1 MGTTA
6 SSQADASAQP
16 NIPQTNGSPSDSEAP
31 FLFHSDFSPAF
42 RISPMSSYKA
52 PLRDMRFVL
61 FDLLGAESAFER
73 MGFTDATRD
82 VLDAVLEE
90 GARFTETVLAPLNA
104 VGDRIGCAH
113 DKATGA
119 VTTPPGFKQAYEQYV
134 EGGWPGLVSPVEFGG
149 QGLPH
154 AAGVPLK
161 EMIDAANLAWGNFP
175 LLSHGATEAL
185 LHHGEDWQREVF
197 LKPLVEGR
205 WTGTMCL
212 TEPHCGTD
220 LGLLKTRAEP
230 QADGSHSVTGT
241 KIFITA
247 GDHDFTDNIVHLVL
261 ARLPDAPAGSKGIS
275 LFVVPKLRVAR
286 DGAVGEANAVRAGSI
301 EHKMGIHGSATC
313 VLNFDGAQGWL
324 VGQPHKGLMAMFT
337 MMNTARLAVGLQGLG
352 LSDRALQNA
361 LAYSRERLQMR
372 ALSGAKFPEKPA
384 DPIIV
389 HPDVRRMLL
398 TCKALVEGGRAM
410 GYHGALLVDI
420 ASHAENAEERQQAD
434 ALFGFMTPIIKAC
447 LTEWGVECTYQA
459 LQCFGGHGYIAEHG
473 IEQLAR
479 DARITTLYEGTTGIQ
494 ALDLLGRKVMQQ
506 QGAGLQVFVGMV
518 DRFCAEHEG
527 NVATAEFV
535 APLRAKSAEWIQLT
549 RQIGQR
555 AAANADEIG
564 AAAYD
569 YLMYSGYVALAY
581 WWARSVA
588 ASEAS
593 SQPEAFKAGK
603 RETARFYFARILPR
617 TLAHAAAIGSELAT
631 LTALEADAFDA

>member
-1 MGTTA
+1 
-6 SSQADASAQP
+6 
-16 NIPQTNGSPSDSEAP
+16 
-31 FLFHSDFSPAF
+31 
-42 RISPMSSYKA
+42 MSTYKA
-52 PLRDMRFVL
+52 PLADMRFALYDV
-61 FDLLGAESAFER
+61 LGAEAAFQR
-73 MGFTDATRD
+73 MGFADATRD
-82 VLDAVLEE
+82 VLDAVLDE
-90 GARFTETVLAPLNA
+90 GARFTETVLAPLNR
-104 VGDRIGCAH
+104 VGDEIGCSY
-113 DKATGA
+113 DKASGA
-119 VTTPPGFKQAYEQYV
+119 VTTPPGFKQAYAQYV
-134 EGGWPGLVSPVEFGG
+134 DGGWAGLVSPSEFGG

-185 LHHGEDWQREVF
+185 IHHGEAWQQEVF

-230 QADGSHSVTGT
+230 QDDGSYSITGT

-247 GDHDFTDNIVHLVL
+247 GEHDFTDNIVHLVL

-275 LFVVPKLRVAR
+275 LFVVPKVRIAR
-286 DGAVGEANAVRAGSI
+286 DGSTGGANAVRCGAL

-313 VLNFDGAQGWL
+313 VMNFDGAQGYL
-324 VGQPHKGLMAMFT
+324 VGQPHKGLMGMFT

-352 LSDRALQNA
+352 LSDRAYQNA
-361 LAYSRERLQMR
+361 LNYARERLQMR
-372 ALSGAKFPEKPA
+372 SLSGAKFPDKPA

-398 TCKALVEGGRAM
+398 TCKALIEGSRVM

-420 ASHAENAEERQQAD
+420 AHHADDAAERERAD
-434 ALFGFMTPIIKAC
+434 AWVGFMTPIVKAC
-447 LTEWGVECTYQA
+447 LTEWGVECTYHA
-459 LQCFGGHGYIAEHG
+459 LQCYGGHGYIAEHG
-473 IEQLAR
+473 MEQLAR

-506 QGAGLQVFVGMV
+506 QGAGLRVMLEEIET
-518 DRFCAEHEG
+518 FCAA
-527 NVATAEFV
+527 NAANAAVAEFI
-535 APLRAKSAEWIQLT
+535 APLREQAAQWQQLT
-549 RQIGQR
+549 MQIGQR
-555 AAANADEIG
+555 AVADADEVG

-593 SQPEAFKAGK
+593 SQSERFKAGK
-603 RETARFYFARILPR
+603 RETARFYFARLLPR
-617 TLAHAAAIGSELAT
+617 TRAHAQAIAAPLSS
-631 LTALEADAFDA
+631 LTALDAEAFDV

>member
-1 MGTTA
+1 
-6 SSQADASAQP
+6 
-16 NIPQTNGSPSDSEAP
+16 
-31 FLFHSDFSPAF
+31 
-42 RISPMSSYKA
+42 MSTYKA
-52 PLRDMRFVL
+52 PLNDMRFALYDVI
-61 FDLLGAESAFER
+61 GAEAVFAKL
-73 MGFTDATRD
+73 GFADATRD
-82 VLDAVLEE
+82 VLDAVLDE
-90 GARFTETVLAPLNA
+90 GARFCETVLAPLNA
-104 VGDRIGCAH
+104 IGDRIGCVH
-113 DKATGA
+113 DKSSGA
-119 VTTPPGFKQAYEQYV
+119 VTTPPGFKQAYAQFV
-134 EGGWPGLVSPVEFGG
+134 EGGWAGLVSPVEFGG

-175 LLSHGATEAL
+175 LLSAGATEAL
-185 LHHGEDWQREVF
+185 IQHGQAWQQEVF

-220 LGLLKTRAEP
+220 LGLLKTRAQP
-230 QADGSHSVTGT
+230 QADGSHAITGT

-247 GDHDFTDNIVHLVL
+247 GEHDFTDNIVHLVL

-275 LFVVPKLRVAR
+275 LFLVPKVRVDR
-286 DGAVGEANAVRAGSI
+286 DGNTGGANTVRCGSL

-313 VLNFDGAQGWL
+313 VLNFDGAQGYL
-324 VGQPHKGLMAMFT
+324 IGQPHKGLMAMFT

-352 LSDRALQNA
+352 LSDRAYQNA
-361 LAYSRERLQMR
+361 LAYSRDRLQMR
-372 ALSGAKFPEKPA
+372 ALSGAKFPEKAA

-398 TCKALVEGGRAM
+398 TCKALIEGGRVM

-420 ASHAENAEERQQAD
+420 AHHAPDEAERAQAD
-434 ALFGFMTPIIKAC
+434 ALLGFMTPIVKAC
-447 LTEWGVECTYQA
+447 LTEWGVECTYHA
-459 LQCFGGHGYIAEHG
+459 LQCYGGHGYIAEHG

-494 ALDLLGRKVMQQ
+494 ALDLLGRKVMQL
-506 QGAGLQVFVGMV
+506 QGAGLQVLLGMIEQ
-518 DRFCAEHEG
+518 FCADNEA
-527 NVATAEFV
+527 NAAVAEFI
-535 APLRAKSAEWIQLT
+535 APLRDKAAQWTQLT
-549 RQIGQR
+549 MQVGKR
-555 AAANADEIG
+555 AAANADEVG

-593 SQPEAFKAGK
+593 AQSDAFKAGK
-603 RETARFYFARILPR
+603 RETARFYFARLLPR
-617 TLAHAAAIGSELAT
+617 TLAHAAAIESGTQT
-631 LTALEADAFDA
+631 LTTLDAAAFDA